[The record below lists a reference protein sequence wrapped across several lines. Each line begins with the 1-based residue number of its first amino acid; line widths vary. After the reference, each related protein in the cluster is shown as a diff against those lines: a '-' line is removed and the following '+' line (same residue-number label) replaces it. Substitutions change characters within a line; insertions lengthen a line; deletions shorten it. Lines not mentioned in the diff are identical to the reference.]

1 MKSIIEVVE
10 NQAVNL
16 ESPPEV
22 RILYSSFLNRQVKL
36 ELIDF
41 KANSFSG
48 KRGLLLLNDGQ
59 DLEKMRILKTT
70 EQLSLSGTIIPTTVV
85 CITAGER
92 KSEYGVAGEPDYLG
106 RGAKAGLYNN
116 FIIHELMPFINSFTG
131 TYFPPE
137 TTAFAGCSLGG
148 LSALDI
154 VISNPGYFGMAGVF
168 SGSLWWR
175 SKSYQD
181 GYTDIDRIIH
191 NKVNQTTL
199 KNHFRCWLMAGTYDE
214 NTDRNRSGVV
224 DAVED
229 TLDMFELLS
238 EKMNDP
244 SKNLHLRIINEGSHS
259 TETWANHFPDFLHH
273 CFGKHLY

>member
-10 NQAVNL
+10 NQALNL
-16 ESPPEV
+16 ETAPNI
-22 RILYSSFLNRQVKL
+22 RTLYSSFLKRPVKL

-41 KANSFSG
+41 KINSFSG

-59 DLEKMRILKTT
+59 DLEKMRISKSV
-70 EQLSLSGTIIPTTVV
+70 EHLSLKGTIIPTTVV
-85 CITAGER
+85 SITAGER
-92 KSEYGVAGEPDYLG
+92 KNEYGVAGEPDYLG

-116 FIIHELMPFINSFTG
+116 FIIHELLPYINSITG

-154 VISNPGYFGMAGVF
+154 VISNPNHFGMAGIF

-175 SKSYQD
+175 RKSYLE

-191 NKVNQTTL
+191 DKVNQTIL
-199 KNHFRCWLMAGTYDE
+199 KDHFRCWLMAGTYDE
-214 NTDRNRSGVV
+214 NNDRNRSGVA

-229 TLDMFELLS
+229 TLDMYELLS

-244 SKNLHLRIINEGSHS
+244 SKNLHLRIINEGGHN